1 MISTLYRK
9 KMYGDGQ
16 TIAPP
21 VGPWCHCRTKQ
32 MLILFWEAASH
43 ADVIAQS
50 WLVRSSLSF
59 DPLPTLLSMDS
70 FCCSRGAGSDTSLN
84 PASFGT
90 THNFLCPLSLACC
103 LVFVCTQHCM
113 GWRMKNRGA
122 VGDLNNNNQQQQ
134 TTQQQTAMTTTPSS
148 SSTPVSGHGG
158 SFVYLPEDCS
168 QKRRTKWFKHT
179 IMTSKYNCLQD
190 HKGGVLY
197 QASEN
202 LKHITIAKKILGKKI
217 TDSL

>member
-1 MISTLYRK
+1 MITMVSTNSLVVPKICLKSTNFRIQNMVVKIMTKTYWFLTFWENPDDPTFPPFIWQFLARSHFQPLIVLAGSWKRHFHFCWKEKMSQVMSWMCHISRVMLKMISMLYRK
-9 KMYGDGQ
+9 KIYGDGQ

-59 DPLPTLLSMDS
+59 DPLPTLLPMDS

-113 GWRMKNRGA
+113 
-122 VGDLNNNNQQQQ
+122 D
-134 TTQQQTAMTTTPSS
+134 
-148 SSTPVSGHGG
+148 
-158 SFVYLPEDCS
+158 
-168 QKRRTKWFKHT
+168 
-179 IMTSKYNCLQD
+179 
-190 HKGGVLY
+190 
-197 QASEN
+197 
-202 LKHITIAKKILGKKI
+202 
-217 TDSL
+217 